1 MKSNRWLENW
11 LQGRCD
17 LLLLSTLLV
26 IFLGLHHFD
35 YFASLSG
42 VFQQENLHQSNVF
55 YLQRLEAQLGEELGH
70 LLALQTLVDVAA
82 SSQVGI
88 SFILDI
94 NVEVGRLLS
103 QLSNV
108 LEKGNEVV
116 LLSLAGIGVI
126 QALATLC
133 EYLSPWFLEFFIVLL
148 ALWSTLSLVDRNIL
162 NSSTWHAVL
171 RSAGSLFLVSYL
183 IIPYSI
189 HLSSGLS
196 NTVDHYFED
205 KASYQY
211 FSAMSNELS
220 GVKNKGDLK
229 QHAKTSIQFLHK
241 ASSAKLSQKTQRS
254 SYVVMQFAAKMAL
267 TLFIIPAL
275 LMFGL
280 YYLICRLFP
289 IHHICIRKLA
299 AVGVDHN
306 QLMPH

>member
-1 MKSNRWLENW
+1 MDHRLDNGL
-11 LQGRCD
+11 LGRFD
-17 LLLLSTLLV
+17 LLILSTFLIL
-26 IFLGLHHFD
+26 FLGLHHFD
-35 YFASLSG
+35 YFSSFSG
-42 VFQQENLHQSNVF
+42 FFQQEELHYSNVS
-55 YLQRLEAQLGEELGH
+55 YLQGLEAQLGKELGH

-103 QLSNV
+103 QLSAV

-116 LLSLAGIGVI
+116 LLSLAGIGTI
-126 QALATLC
+126 QALSALC
-133 EYLSPWFLEFFIVLL
+133 EYVSSWFLELFILLL
-148 ALWSTLSLVDRNIL
+148 ALWTVLSWIDRTLLTSV
-162 NSSTWHAVL
+162 TWHAIL

-196 NTVDHYFED
+196 HAVDHYFED

-220 GVKNKGDLK
+220 GVNNKGDLK

-267 TLFIIPAL
+267 TLFIIPAF
-275 LMFGL
+275 LMLGL
-280 YYLICRLFP
+280 YYVICRLFP
-289 IHHICIRKLA
+289 IHHVCIKKLA
-299 AVGVDHN
+299 AIGIDRN
-306 QLMPH
+306 QLASH